1 MIHSLF
7 LINDAGDVFL
17 EKHWKSVISRS
28 VVDYFFDAKNKA
40 SSIEDISP
48 VIATPHHYLISVLRS
63 NIHFVSVCMTE
74 VQPLFVVE
82 FLHRVADTFDDYF
95 NDITET
101 TIKDNYVV
109 VYELLDE
116 MLDNGF
122 PLATEANILKELIK
136 PPNILRTV
144 VNTVTGKSN
153 VSEVLPTGQLSN
165 IPWRRAGVKYTNN
178 EAYFDVIEEVDAII
192 DKSGATVSA
201 EINGYIDC
209 AVKLTG
215 MPDLTMS
222 FVNPRLFDD
231 VSFHPCVRYK
241 KWESERLLSFVPPD
255 GNFRV
260 MSYHVGSSSSVVA
273 IPVYLRHSLQWV
285 GGSNSGQARLDLT
298 VGPKQ
303 TMGRTVENVKIEIPM
318 NKSVLNCSLTPNQ
331 GKYSFDPVS
340 KLLAWDVG
348 KIDPSKLPNIRGG
361 VNFVSGARQEDTHAN
376 VNVQFSIN
384 QMAVSGLKVNRLDMY
399 GEKYKPFKGVKY
411 ITKAGKYQVRM

>member
-7 LINDAGDVFL
+7 LINDTGDVFL

-40 SSIEDISP
+40 NSIEDISP

-109 VYELLDE
+109 VFELLDE

-260 MSYHVGSSSSVVA
+260 MSYHVGGNTSVVA

-285 GGSNSGQARLDLT
+285 GGANSGQ
-298 VGPKQ
+298 
-303 TMGRTVENVKIEIPM
+303 
-318 NKSVLNCSLTPNQ
+318 
-331 GKYSFDPVS
+331 
-340 KLLAWDVG
+340 VG
-348 KIDPSKLPNIRGG
+348 KHCCQN
-361 VNFVSGARQEDTHAN
+361 
-376 VNVQFSIN
+376 
-384 QMAVSGLKVNRLDMY
+384 
-399 GEKYKPFKGVKY
+399 
-411 ITKAGKYQVRM
+411 

>member
-7 LINDAGDVFL
+7 LVNQSGDIFL
-17 EKHWKSVISRS
+17 EKHWKSVISRNI
-28 VVDYFFDAKNKA
+28 VDYFFDAQSKA
-40 SSIEDISP
+40 DTPVDIPP
-48 VIATPHHYLISVLRS
+48 VIATPHHYLIPVYRCS
-63 NIHFVSVCMTE
+63 IYFVSVCMTE
-74 VQPLFVVE
+74 VPPLFVVE
-82 FLHRVADTFDDYF
+82 FLHRVVDTFEDYF
-95 NDITET
+95 SECSET
-101 TIKDNYVV
+101 AIKENYVV

-116 MLDNGF
+116 MLDNGY

-192 DKSGATVSA
+192 DKQGATISA
-201 EINGYIDC
+201 EIHGYIDC
-209 AVKLTG
+209 SVKLTG

-241 KWESERLLSFVPPD
+241 RWESDRILSFVPPD
-255 GNFRV
+255 GNFRLC
-260 MSYHVGSSSSVVA
+260 SYHIGSGSVVA
-273 IPVYLRHSLQWV
+273 IPVYVRHTLSWQ
-285 GGSNSGQARLDLT
+285 GGTTGKLDMS

-303 TMGRTVENVKIEIPM
+303 TMGRTVEQVKVEIPM
-318 NKSVLNCSLTPNQ
+318 PKSVLNCTLTASQ

-340 KLLAWDVG
+340 KILLWDIG
-348 KIDPSKLPNIRGG
+348 KIDQTKLPNIRG
-361 VNFVSGARQEDTHAN
+361 
-376 VNVQFSIN
+376 SIN
-384 QMAVSGLKVNRLDMY
+384 LSSGSSPASTNPTINVHFAISQLAVSGLKVNRLDMY

-411 ITKAGKYQVRM
+411 ITKAGRFQVRM